1 MVQNLHFDEKLMVA
15 EGLIKSKYAEDK
27 LVSMRIY
34 NTLIND
40 IDNNYVQGK
49 FKKFFKD
56 GVIKG

>member
-1 MVQNLHFDEKLMVA
+1 MVA
-15 EGLIKSKYAEDK
+15 EGLMKSKYAEDK